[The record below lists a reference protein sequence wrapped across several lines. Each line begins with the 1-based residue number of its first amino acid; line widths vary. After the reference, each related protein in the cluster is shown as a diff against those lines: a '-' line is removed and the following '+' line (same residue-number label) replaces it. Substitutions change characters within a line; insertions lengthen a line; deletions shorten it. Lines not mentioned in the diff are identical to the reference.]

1 MQRFQSQVKWGSF
14 PLNVAQFCF
23 IYISPASDGWIP
35 ELSYF
40 PFFFFSSVIAQS
52 ACPGRIRLDDAVRYE
67 NKRGIDIWYK
77 SKLCLRYGGSLCL
90 AKLERIKIPLQTCT
104 PLIWQYVNISIPYTN
119 ALMRY
124 FSITLD
130 SHLARSDRV
139 SACVSPLS
147 WVGHIVKVHVFS
159 PLHKGYVYLSF
170 STLQYHRWSH
180 KMPRHLSSI
189 IHWAL
194 IISHW

>member
-1 MQRFQSQVKWGSF
+1 MWPNS
-14 PLNVAQFCF
+14 A
-23 IYISPASDGWIP
+23 
-35 ELSYF
+35 LSTSVLLLMAGF
-40 PFFFFSSVIAQS
+40 LSSHIFHGFFSSVIAQS

-90 AKLERIKIPLQTCT
+90 AKLERIKVPLQTCT

-119 ALMRY
+119 ALMGY

-147 WVGHIVKVHVFS
+147 WVGHIVKVHVFF
-159 PLHKGYVYLSF
+159 PLTQRICIFVIFYTSVS
-170 STLQYHRWSH
+170 SH
-180 KMPRHLSSI
+180 KMPRHLSRI

-194 IISHW
+194 IISHR

>member
-40 PFFFFSSVIAQS
+40 PFFFSSVIAQS

-77 SKLCLRYGGSLCL
+77 SKLCLRYGRSLCL

-147 WVGHIVKVHVFS
+147 WVGHIVKVHVF
-159 PLHKGYVYLSF
+159 PPYTKDMYICHFLHF
-170 STLQYHRWSH
+170 
-180 KMPRHLSSI
+180 SI
-189 IHWAL
+189 IAGHTKCRDIFQVSFTEL
-194 IISHW
+194 L

>member
-1 MQRFQSQVKWGSF
+1 MWPNS
-14 PLNVAQFCF
+14 A
-23 IYISPASDGWIP
+23 
-35 ELSYF
+35 LSTSVLLLMAGF
-40 PFFFFSSVIAQS
+40 LSSHIFLFFSSSVIAQS

-147 WVGHIVKVHVFS
+147 WVGHIVKVHFFFL
-159 PLHKGYVYLSF
+159 PLTQRICIFVIFYTSVSSLVTQNAETSF
-170 STLQYHRWSH
+170 KYHS
-180 KMPRHLSSI
+180 LSSYNFT
-189 IHWAL
+189 L
-194 IISHW
+194 INQNAHNI